1 MSLYLD
7 GDLPHE
13 DLYPCL
19 SCWPSGQATPSPS
32 CPTSFLPSFLC
43 QYDHFPIVLKS
54 GPHND
59 LQPHTKSITI
69 LDNSSIH
76 MDNPFKTQ
84 ASQLLDDFIFR
95 DLPLCSTPA
104 APPHP
109 LAQKLFWMLQNPN
122 SLTSDIFPRFL
133 FLWHSPSLVFT
144 RSPSSL
150 SLLLPVLYYTCRC
163 QQAPSHRKKAAM
175 WVIQV
180 IDLCVCFNHLTADGN
195 QMSSGRNAFLIILRG
210 HGPAAS
216 LLSDKG
222 SISFG
227 VG

>member
-1 MSLYLD
+1 
-7 GDLPHE
+7 
-13 DLYPCL
+13 
-19 SCWPSGQATPSPS
+19 
-32 CPTSFLPSFLC
+32 
-43 QYDHFPIVLKS
+43 
-54 GPHND
+54 
-59 LQPHTKSITI
+59 
-69 LDNSSIH
+69 
-76 MDNPFKTQ
+76 
-84 ASQLLDDFIFR
+84 
-95 DLPLCSTPA
+95 
-104 APPHP
+104 
-109 LAQKLFWMLQNPN
+109 MLQNPN

-133 FLWHSPSLVFT
+133 FLWHSLSLVFT

-227 VG
+227 VGWCIGNSHWAHWVPGAHSAVWSRKKEWASWPGILGT